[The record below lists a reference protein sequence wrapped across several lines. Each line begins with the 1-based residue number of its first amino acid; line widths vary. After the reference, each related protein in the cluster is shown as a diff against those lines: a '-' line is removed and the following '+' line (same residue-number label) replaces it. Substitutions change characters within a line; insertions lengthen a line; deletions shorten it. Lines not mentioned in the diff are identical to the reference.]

1 MGDRRWKMGLFVYDY
16 DWPPK
21 TCPRPFELVAPRRD
35 RCPLTRGNSKGARGR
50 RVVLMREGRGPGDFG
65 CLIFDFGLLEIGRNC
80 VKKEAIYVN
89 R

>member
-1 MGDRRWKMGLFVYDY
+1 
-16 DWPPK
+16 
-21 TCPRPFELVAPRRD
+21 
-35 RCPLTRGNSKGARGR
+35 
-50 RVVLMREGRGPGDFG
+50 MREARGPGDFG